1 MIAFGRYGEVGG
13 RICYFTNLNP
23 KTNAVWSDD
32 LDGYAPKPGNDKRMT
47 QCKGAW
53 VRKDKVKWLEKGQ
66 KV

>member
-13 RICYFTNLNP
+13 RICYFTHLNP

-32 LDGYAPKPGNDKRMT
+32 LDGYAPKPGNDRKT
-47 QCKGAW
+47 VPCKGAW
-53 VRKDKVKWLEKGQ
+53 VRKDKVKWLKKGQ

>member
-13 RICYFTNLNP
+13 RICYFTHLNP

-32 LDGYAPKPGNDKRMT
+32 LDGYAPKQGNDKRMT

-66 KV
+66 RV